1 MCNKHIPEPPF
12 IVENYVSP
20 FLTQAVTN
28 DSAEEPVTKEAIPSD
43 LAIDEAKDWVDS
55 NEL

>member
-43 LAIDEAKDWVDS
+43 LAMDEAKDWVDS

>member
-1 MCNKHIPEPPF
+1 MHDPHSPASPF
-12 IVENYVSP
+12 VVDNYVSP

-43 LAIDEAKDWVDS
+43 LAIEDAKEWVDE

>member
-1 MCNKHIPEPPF
+1 MCNKHIPETPF

-28 DSAEEPVTKEAIPSD
+28 DSAEDPVTKEAIPSD
-43 LAIDEAKDWVDS
+43 LAIDEAKDWVVS